1 MNVISKLSLAAAAIA
16 LPAFACAQATALGPQ
31 AERISDA
38 VIQQDYASFERI
50 QARIKALNDGGRRV
64 ADYHL
69 AKAQCWLD
77 VSFHE
82 YTRNDRSA
90 FPQAAMTESEKLV
103 VAMEQRAE
111 PLPTET
117 PLVNDATKLRPDL
130 WERFH
135 AVKQGAGFTCAAQKT
150 ACGEVELV
158 HAGNEFK
165 QQGWRHAKPYV
176 QIAEDQI
183 AEAESQ
189 ARACQPAPRVVA
201 RVEAPIP
208 KAPPPAPRAEK
219 PVVRQTGVVFA
230 FDRSDRAGIRPASM
244 ASLDALLRQ
253 LDADQLRVLSVRL
266 IGHADRLN
274 GTGDGRYNQ
283 RLSER
288 RAETVKALLVG
299 RGIAAAAITAAAEG
313 DAAPVERCDGAK
325 RSRAALEECLL
336 PNRRV
341 DVDVTAARVP

>member
-1 MNVISKLSLAAAAIA
+1 MNVISKLSLASAALA
-16 LPAFACAQATALGPQ
+16 LPLFALAQATSLAPQ

-38 VIQQDYASFERI
+38 VIQQDYASFERL
-50 QARIKALNDGGRRV
+50 QARIKTLNESGRRV
-64 ADYHL
+64 ADYPL

-111 PLPTET
+111 PLPSET
-117 PLVNDATKLRPDL
+117 PLVNNAAKLRPDL

-135 AVKQGAGFTCAAQKT
+135 LLKQGPGFACVAQKA
-150 ACGEVELV
+150 ACGDVELV

-165 QQGWRHAKPYV
+165 QQGWRHAKPCV
-176 QIAEDQI
+176 QIAEDQL

-189 ARACQPAPRVVA
+189 ARACQPVA
-201 RVEAPIP
+201 RIVAAAPAQIP
-208 KAPPPAPRAEK
+208 PAPPPAPRAEK

-253 LDADQLRVLSVRL
+253 LDADLLGVLSVRL

-288 RAETVKALLVG
+288 RAATVKALLVG
-299 RGIAAAAITAAAEG
+299 RGIPASAITAAAEG
-313 DAAPVERCDGAK
+313 DAVPVERCEGAG
-325 RSRAALEECLL
+325 RSRTALEECLL

-341 DVDVTAARVP
+341 DVDVTAARVL